1 MKSYSAYFVR
11 NEAIENARTV
21 FGKRV
26 EPLPDSPWLLCAF
39 QPDDELP
46 DDEVLF
52 GEESL
57 TEAKSGQLGEIFF
70 VYGDTSVDWFVYEH
84 ASDGRLLRKLV
95 WFTLPDDEWNSGWVC
110 VEGEPED
117 WEATLFRPDSL
128 ERYLENERQRLEDEG
143 RGDEVAAMEA
153 EIRQLWDLKQIA
165 AGKTLPFCDGT
176 VALLIEKSYG
186 ISRFDIGQSI

>member
-11 NEAIENARTV
+11 TTAIENAHTI

-26 EPLPDSPWLLCAF
+26 EPLPGSPWLLCGYE
-39 QPDDELP
+39 PDDELP

-52 GEESL
+52 GEASL

-84 ASDGRLLRKLV
+84 ASDGKLLRKLV

-110 VEGEPED
+110 VEGDPED
-117 WEATLFRPDSL
+117 WETALFRTDGL
-128 ERYLENERQRLEDEG
+128 TRYLENERQRLNEEG
-143 RGDEVAAMEA
+143 HEDEVAAMEA
-153 EIRQLWDLKQIA
+153 QTQQLWDLKQVTV
-165 AGKTLPFCDGT
+165 GKTLPFCDGT
-176 VALLIEKSYG
+176 VAILVEKSYG
-186 ISRFDIGQSI
+186 INRFDIE

>member
-11 NEAIENARTV
+11 SESIENARKI

-26 EPLPDSPWLLCAF
+26 EPLPNSPWLLCDY

-95 WFTLPDDEWNSGWVC
+95 WYTLPDDVWNSGWILVA
-110 VEGEPED
+110 GEPED
-117 WEATLFRPDSL
+117 WEATLFRSDGLARHL
-128 ERYLENERQRLEDEG
+128 ELESQKLKDQG
-143 RGDEVAAMEA
+143 HADKIPAMEA
-153 EIRQLWDLKQIA
+153 EVRQLWDLKQIIK
-165 AGKTLPFCDGT
+165 GKRLPFCDGT
-176 VALLIEKSYG
+176 VAMLVEESYG
-186 ISRFDIGQSI
+186 INRFDNK

>member
-11 NEAIENARTV
+11 NAAIETAQTI
-21 FGKRV
+21 FGKGV

-46 DDEVLF
+46 DEEVLF

-57 TEAKSGQLGEIFF
+57 TKAKSSQLGELFF

-84 ASDGRLLRKLV
+84 AIDGRLLRKLV
-95 WFTLPDDEWNSGWVC
+95 WFTLPNDEWNSGWVW

-117 WEATLFRPDSL
+117 WEVALFHSEEL
-128 ERYLENERQRLEDEG
+128 ARYLENERQRLRDEG
-143 RGDEVAAMEA
+143 CEDKMAAMEA
-153 EIRQLWDLKQIA
+153 DITQLWDLKQIT

-176 VALLIEKSYG
+176 VALLVEKSYG
-186 ISRFDIGQSI
+186 INRFDS